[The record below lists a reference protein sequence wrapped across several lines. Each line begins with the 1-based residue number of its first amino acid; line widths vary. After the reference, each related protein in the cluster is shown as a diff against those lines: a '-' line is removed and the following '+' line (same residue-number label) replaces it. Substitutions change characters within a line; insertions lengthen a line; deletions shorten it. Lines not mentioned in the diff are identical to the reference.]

1 MTRPRASRHL
11 TRSSAGAILSFLAIA
26 LFAPRGAVA
35 GCSHL
40 VTSRSDRVPFASL
53 LDPLTRDLAGSP
65 DSSSEPRQPRRCTG
79 AFCSGQ
85 PASPVVPAGTL
96 EPRLASWAWY
106 TPSSDGLSTD
116 PSFLPAETRILR
128 PLRRETDI
136 FHPPRL
142 LPSA

>member
-1 MTRPRASRHL
+1 MTRPRAPRHL
-11 TRSSAGAILSFLAIA
+11 TRSSAGAILSLLAIV

-35 GCSHL
+35 SCSHL
-40 VTSRSDRVPFASL
+40 VASRNERVQFALL
-53 LDPLTRDLAGSP
+53 LDPVTRDLAGPSDP
-65 DSSSEPRQPRRCTG
+65 SSEPLRPRPCNG
-79 AFCSGQ
+79 ALCSGQ

-106 TPSSDGLSTD
+106 SPSADGLSVD
-116 PSFLPAETRILR
+116 PSFLPAETDIHR
-128 PLRRETDI
+128 PLRREADI